1 MKKKN
6 NAWNTY
12 LTYQLLISWKS
23 LAWSIMCSLL
33 NFLWFNLYIL
43 DWKIFQTEWC
53 KFYLVL
59 LKISREIAR
68 AYTSTRQIILPERKV
83 VHWKKKSICFFT
95 KKKKKKRKSN
105 KTYSPTSIIES
116 NHFQLFTYSF
126 LKSFLCIFKK
136 VNFKPFQEHYLY
148 F

>member
-95 KKKKKKRKSN
+95 KKKKRKEKAIKLTHRLQSLN
-105 KTYSPTSIIES
+105 LTIFNCLLILSSKVFYV
-116 NHFQLFTYSF
+116 F
-126 LKSFLCIFKK
+126 LKK
-136 VNFKPFQEHYLY
+136 
-148 F
+148 